1 MLTFTGVILIVS
13 LQVLLRYLFNFGLI
27 WAQEISE
34 LMILGAYFFGISYVY
49 KSKQYLVIDV
59 LFEKFNDRVKVVLFV
74 ISQILTIL
82 FCMMLFVELLGI
94 APGQLR
100 MKTYIL
106 RFPQFYSSIPL
117 LIASASMVLT
127 SIYYLIKILSEFNQS
142 HPSIS
147 FKKIEESINLY
158 PNHSLGRLL

>member
-1 MLTFTGVILIVS
+1 
-13 LQVLLRYLFNFGLI
+13 
-27 WAQEISE
+27 
-34 LMILGAYFFGISYVY
+34 
-49 KSKQYLVIDV
+49 
-59 LFEKFNDRVKVVLFV
+59 
-74 ISQILTIL
+74 
-82 FCMMLFVELLGI
+82 MMLFVELLGI

-106 RFPQFYSSIPL
+106 RLPQFYSSIPL

-127 SIYYLIKILSEFNQS
+127 SIYYLIKILTEFNQS

>member
-1 MLTFTGVILIVS
+1 
-13 LQVLLRYLFNFGLI
+13 
-27 WAQEISE
+27 
-34 LMILGAYFFGISYVY
+34 MILGAYFFGISYVY

-127 SIYYLIKILSEFNQS
+127 SIYYLIKILTEFNQS

>member
-1 MLTFTGVILIVS
+1 
-13 LQVLLRYLFNFGLI
+13 
-27 WAQEISE
+27 
-34 LMILGAYFFGISYVY
+34 MILGAYFFGISYVY

-127 SIYYLIKILSEFNQS
+127 SIYYLIKILTEFNQS

-147 FKKIEESINLY
+147 FKKIEESINLF

>member
-1 MLTFTGVILIVS
+1 
-13 LQVLLRYLFNFGLI
+13 
-27 WAQEISE
+27 
-34 LMILGAYFFGISYVY
+34 MILGAYFFGISYVY

-127 SIYYLIKILSEFNQS
+127 SIYYLIKILTEFNQRDQS
-142 HPSIS
+142 RS

>member
-1 MLTFTGVILIVS
+1 
-13 LQVLLRYLFNFGLI
+13 
-27 WAQEISE
+27 
-34 LMILGAYFFGISYVY
+34 MILGAYFFGISYVY

-127 SIYYLIKILSEFNQS
+127 SIYYLIKILTEFNQS
-142 HPSIS
+142 DPSIS
-147 FKKIEESINLY
+147 FKKIEESINLF

>member
-1 MLTFTGVILIVS
+1 
-13 LQVLLRYLFNFGLI
+13 
-27 WAQEISE
+27 
-34 LMILGAYFFGISYVY
+34 MILGAYFFGISYVY

-94 APGQLR
+94 APGQLK

-127 SIYYLIKILSEFNQS
+127 SIYYLIKILTEFNQS
-142 HPSIS
+142 DPSIS

>member
-1 MLTFTGVILIVS
+1 
-13 LQVLLRYLFNFGLI
+13 
-27 WAQEISE
+27 
-34 LMILGAYFFGISYVY
+34 MILGAYFFGISYVY

-127 SIYYLIKILSEFNQS
+127 SIYYLIKILTEFNQS
-142 HPSIS
+142 DPSIS

>member
-1 MLTFTGVILIVS
+1 MFKEGFLKRTLLIIGQIELAITLLTFTGVILIVS

-82 FCMMLFVELLGI
+82 FCMMIFVELLGI
-94 APGQLR
+94 APGQL
-100 MKTYIL
+100 L
-106 RFPQFYSSIPL
+106 S
-117 LIASASMVLT
+117 LIH
-127 SIYYLIKILSEFNQS
+127 I
-142 HPSIS
+142 
-147 FKKIEESINLY
+147 
-158 PNHSLGRLL
+158 

>member
-1 MLTFTGVILIVS
+1 
-13 LQVLLRYLFNFGLI
+13 
-27 WAQEISE
+27 
-34 LMILGAYFFGISYVY
+34 MILGAYFFGISYVY

-127 SIYYLIKILSEFNQS
+127 SIYYLIKILTEFNQS
-142 HPSIS
+142 DPSIS
-147 FKKIEESINLY
+147 FKNIEESINLY

>member
-1 MLTFTGVILIVS
+1 
-13 LQVLLRYLFNFGLI
+13 
-27 WAQEISE
+27 
-34 LMILGAYFFGISYVY
+34 MILGAYFFGISYVY
-49 KSKQYLVIDV
+49 KAKQYLVIDV

-106 RFPQFYSSIPL
+106 RLPQFYSSIPL

-127 SIYYLIKILSEFNQS
+127 SIYYLIKILTEFNQS
-142 HPSIS
+142 DPSIS